1 MIYNIYVPKKIVLP
15 DTFSQATWDEIVYAC
30 QKNKVPETWV
40 VGNSK
45 VVYDEYG
52 EVFFTA
58 DIIGKA
64 HDGYA
69 DGSGK
74 APLTLMTHGLYG
86 ELWAMN
92 DTATNVGGWA
102 SCRVRTE
109 RLPEVLES
117 FPDPIK
123 GAVRAVSKVTGVGG
137 KSGETITTEDKL
149 FLASAIEVFGSG
161 GDYTAAGEGTQ
172 YDYFKTAA
180 NRKKKYGGSSRTWF
194 TRSPYLSDA
203 QSFVNVTT
211 GGAISAASASAQIG
225 IVFAFCL

>member
-1 MIYNIYVPKKIVLP
+1 MIYNVYVPKKVVLP

-45 VVYDEYG
+45 PVYDEYG

-64 HDGYA
+64 HDDYA

-74 APLTLMTHGLYG
+74 APLTFQTHDLYG
-86 ELWAMN
+86 ELWGMN
-92 DTATNVGGWA
+92 DTGTNVGGWE

-117 FPDPIK
+117 FPDLIK
-123 GAVRAVSKVTGVGG
+123 GAVREVNKLTSAGNRSSVIVT
-137 KSGETITTEDKL
+137 TADKL
-149 FLASAIEVFGSG
+149 FLLSEMEIFGSVS
-161 GDYTAAGEGTQ
+161 YSKSGEGTQ
-172 YDYFKTAA
+172 YDYYKAG
-180 NRKKKYGGSSRTWF
+180 NSRVKKYGSSAYTWWE
-194 TRSPYLSDA
+194 RSPIGNGNTIFCYVNSDGNA
-203 QSFVNVTT
+203 DFGN
-211 GGAISAASASAQIG
+211 ASYQFGVA
-225 IVFAFCL
+225 FAFCL

>member
-1 MIYNIYVPKKIVLP
+1 MIYNVYVPKKVVLP
-15 DTFSQATWDEIVYAC
+15 DKFSQATWDEIVYAC

-45 VVYDEYG
+45 PVYDEYG

-64 HDGYA
+64 HDDYA

-74 APLTLMTHGLYG
+74 APLTFQTHDLYG
-86 ELWAMN
+86 ELWGMN
-92 DTATNVGGWA
+92 DESTNVGGWA

-123 GAVRAVSKVTGVGG
+123 GAVREVNKLTSAGNKSSVIVT
-137 KSGETITTEDKL
+137 TADKL
-149 FLASAIEVFGSG
+149 FLLSEIEIFGSVS
-161 GDYTAAGEGTQ
+161 YSKSGEGTQ
-172 YDYFKTAA
+172 YDYYKAG
-180 NRKKKYGGSSRTWF
+180 NSKVKKFNGNAYVWWERGPGGSNSTGF
-194 TRSPYLSDA
+194 CVVGSAGDA
-203 QSFVNVTT
+203 GYAGA
-211 GGAISAASASAQIG
+211 GGAIG
-225 IVFAFCL
+225 VAFGFCF